1 MKKEESKGDLI
12 YMSAIDSLIKAL
24 SEQQT
29 IEDYKGDCDDYDFG
43 EVLKEF
49 SNNDNQAKHLLRYA
63 DGTEEYF
70 KFEDE
75 DI

>member
-1 MKKEESKGDLI
+1 M
-12 YMSAIDSLIKAL
+12 
-24 SEQQT
+24 
-29 IEDYKGDCDDYDFG
+29 
-43 EVLKEF
+43 LKEF